1 MKQKD
6 TRQKILDKA
15 LELFSARGYDPVS
28 VGEIAKA
35 VGIKAP
41 SLYNHFPE
49 QAGDF

>member
-28 VGEIAKA
+28 VG
-35 VGIKAP
+35 
-41 SLYNHFPE
+41 
-49 QAGDF
+49 